1 MDQKDNLW
9 KIERELKRT
18 VNPRPQNIARRT
30 AIKKLTNLPPVDI
43 YCIGTVGFY
52 WNLA

>member
-18 VNPRPQNIARRT
+18 VNPRPQNIARQT
-30 AIKKLTNLPPVDI
+30 AVKKLTNLPPI
-43 YCIGTVGFY
+43 NICYISAIGFY
-52 WNLA
+52 